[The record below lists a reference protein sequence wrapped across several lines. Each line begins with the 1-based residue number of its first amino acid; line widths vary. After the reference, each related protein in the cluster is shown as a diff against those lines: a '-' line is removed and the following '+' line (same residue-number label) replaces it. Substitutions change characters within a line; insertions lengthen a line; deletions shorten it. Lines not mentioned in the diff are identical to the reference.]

1 MSSPPT
7 LPVETMPVGPWVLV
21 VGMHRSGTS
30 AVTGALGHLGL
41 APPVESDRWEPSE
54 DNPDHFESRALAF
67 HCDNLLER
75 LGGTWDRPPDPDFE
89 WVTDPGL
96 EELGDPAGAARAAF
110 PNAGPVVWKDPR
122 TCLLLPYWLAHI
134 PKPVAAVYIWRSPM
148 SVARS
153 LRTRDRLQ
161 LADGVA
167 LWERYNRSGLAG
179 LVGVDTFVTRYES
192 IVENPVDRLNDLA
205 IWLGSLPQFAAH
217 APHWDLAAA
226 AASISPQLL
235 REKDA
240 DGSDLLLDEHRHLVE
255 VLHSLE
261 GPHRPLALPA
271 LGGESPWTTALLGD
285 RHQLAIL
292 SMQRDTIRETA
303 RLQEWEIRGL
313 NARVD
318 ALESDRDRMRADLIA
333 MNELYER
340 MQASTSWRVT
350 RPLRQVAALRG
361 HQGATDGDAPAPTVG
376 HAEQQA

>member
-1 MSSPPT
+1 M
-7 LPVETMPVGPWVLV
+7 
-21 VGMHRSGTS
+21 
-30 AVTGALGHLGL
+30 
-41 APPVESDRWEPSE
+41 
-54 DNPDHFESRALAF
+54 
-67 HCDNLLER
+67 
-75 LGGTWDRPPDPDFE
+75 
-89 WVTDPGL
+89 
-96 EELGDPAGAARAAF
+96 
-110 PNAGPVVWKDPR
+110 
-122 TCLLLPYWLAHI
+122 PYWLAHI